1 MMRELY
7 SIADVV
13 GPRFFNDWKGEQN
26 YFLYL
31 QAESLKRFMSL
42 WDYNFVGWPDYSEHP
57 LRKPEIAAGV
67 EEEFRSPRSSVHP
80 FLLPKPEA
88 IAMFED
94 VAVTQYFWR
103 ETDDTSPTKYRT
115 THVWQKG
122 PEGWRIIS
130 GMHSAVP
137 HSSDATLRARGPV

>member
-1 MMRELY
+1 MRELY

-57 LRKPEIAAGV
+57 LRKPEIAARV

-103 ETDDTSPTKYRT
+103 ETDDTRPSNIGPRT
-115 THVWQKG
+115 CGRKDQRAGASLVACIAQCHVPLTQF
-122 PEGWRIIS
+122 
-130 GMHSAVP
+130 
-137 HSSDATLRARGPV
+137 